1 MLKWMMSEI
10 SSRPLGLTRI
20 VVGGASVIRGIIAW
34 PILNGLV
41 DRNVVQFPYAEW
53 LPEPTMPLVTAIALV
68 WIAAGVLFTLGWKV
82 SASGPLLLLAI
93 LANLAIDQ
101 QMYDNH
107 VYLMAWLVFL
117 LTLADAGAGM
127 GISRPDRPVVRWPVL
142 LLMVQAS
149 VVYGFSGLT
158 KLNEYFLSGAT
169 LAAVLRDGIVPFPDA
184 LRSPG
189 FLSVLAPTVVFV
201 ELFIAVM
208 IWHPR
213 FRPAASIFGLGLHA
227 AITLLMASTLQLLVF
242 SLEMLALYPLFL
254 GGEVLAVEAPE
265 KSDWRRRINRYD
277 ILRVVNFTGDS
288 EDLTLFHHGVAFRG
302 ADAHARI
309 LEHLVPWLWVA
320 PLLRFPVIIGDSPGG
335 TPTAYTPNVG

>member
-1 MLKWMMSEI
+1 MLNWMISEI

-20 VVGGASVIRGIIAW
+20 VVGGTSVIRGILAW

-41 DRNVVQFPYAEW
+41 DRNVVRFPYAEW

-68 WIAAGVLFTLGWKV
+68 WIAAGVLFMLGWRV
-82 SASGPLLLLAI
+82 SATGPLLLLAI
-93 LANLAIDQ
+93 VASLAVDQ

-117 LTLADAGAGM
+117 LTLADAGAGVS
-127 GISRPDRPVVRWPVL
+127 ISHSDRPVIRWPVL
-142 LLMVQAS
+142 LLMVQTS

-169 LAAVLRDGIVPFPDA
+169 LAAVLRDGIVPFPGA

-208 IWHPR
+208 IWRRR
-213 FRPAASIFGLGLHA
+213 FRPFAFIFGLGLHV

-242 SLEMLALYPLFL
+242 SLEMLALYPLFV

-265 KSDWRRRINRYD
+265 KSDWKPRIARYD
-277 ILRVVNFTGDS
+277 LLQVVNFAG
-288 EDLTLFHHGVAFRG
+288 EAEQLRLVHHGVTSRG
-302 ADAHARI
+302 AEAYARI
-309 LEHLVPWLWVA
+309 LEHLVPWLWIA
-320 PLLRFPVIIGDSPGG
+320 PLLRVPLIKW
-335 TPTAYTPNVG
+335 AYRRLLSR